1 MRFTNEAGWDRIARV
16 VLGAV
21 VLYLG
26 WSGTVEG
33 GLGDFLKVFGFVPL
47 ATGIVGWCPIYA
59 AFGFRT
65 NRKPS
70 RGPAATV

>member
-1 MRFTNEAGWDRIARV
+1 MKFTNEAVWDRIARV

-21 VLYLG
+21 LLYLG

-33 GLGDFLKVFGFVPL
+33 GLGDFLRVFGLVPL
-47 ATGIVGWCPIYA
+47 ITGVVGWCPIYA

-65 NRKPS
+65 NDKRS

>member
-1 MRFTNEAGWDRIARV
+1 MRFTNEAGWDRIARI

-21 VLYLG
+21 MLYLG

-65 NRKPS
+65 YKKRAGEPV
-70 RGPAATV
+70 ATV

>member
-1 MRFTNEAGWDRIARV
+1 MRFTNEAGWDRIARI

-26 WSGTVEG
+26 WSGTVDG
-33 GLGDFLKVFGFVPL
+33 GLGDFLKVFGLVPL

-65 NRKPS
+65 NAKRS
-70 RGPAATV
+70 SEPAATV